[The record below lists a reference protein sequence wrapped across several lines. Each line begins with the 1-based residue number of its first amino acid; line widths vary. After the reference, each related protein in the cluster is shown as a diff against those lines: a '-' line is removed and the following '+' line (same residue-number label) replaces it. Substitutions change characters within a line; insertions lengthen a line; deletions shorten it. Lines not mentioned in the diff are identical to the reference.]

1 METVELEIDGRKVRV
16 APATTVLDA
25 AKEAGI
31 SIPTLCHAE
40 GLEPFG
46 ACRMCTVEV
55 ESGGRTKYVVS
66 CLYPVEQGLVVRTR
80 SEKVDKIRKLVLEY
94 LLARAPYS
102 RVLRDLAAEY
112 GADPNRFEREGSF
125 CILCGLCVRY
135 CAEVKGKCVVGFVE
149 NGPRREIAFDPYMA
163 ARECESCKGCF
174 PLCPTSFAQAAYF
187 LALAREHE
195 SASSRDVS
203 ASEVA

>member
-1 METVELEIDGRKVRV
+1 MEKVELEIDGRKVQV
-16 APATTVLDA
+16 EAGKTVLEA
-25 AKEAGI
+25 ARRAGI
-31 SIPTLCHAE
+31 EIPTLCFHE
-40 GLEPFG
+40 RLEPFG

-55 ESGGRTKYVVS
+55 ESGGRKKYVVS
-66 CLYPVEQGLVVRTR
+66 CLYPVEPGLVVRTR
-80 SEKVDKIRKLVLEY
+80 TEKVDKIRKLVLEY

-102 RVLRDLAAEY
+102 RVLRELAAEY

-135 CAEVKGKCVVGFVE
+135 CAEVKGKCVAGFVQ
-149 NGPRREIAFDPYMA
+149 NGPRREIAFEPGLA
-163 ARECESCKGCF
+163 ARECGACKECF

-187 LALAREHE
+187 LAIAREHE
-195 SASSRDVS
+195 SSAENDA